1 MAASPFAADPPETL
15 RFVEMEGLTLLYHR
29 RSGLT
34 HILAPP
40 APQILAALAAGP
52 ADAAA
57 IAERIRADFDL
68 EAEDPAAAIAA
79 RLAELEA
86 AGLVWPAGEQKPL
99 SRFSREREGPA
110 KREGEGL

>member
-1 MAASPFAADPPETL
+1 MAASLYAADPPETL
-15 RFVEMEGLTLLYHR
+15 RFVELEGLTLLYHR

-52 ADAAA
+52 ADAAGI
-57 IAERIRADFDL
+57 IARIGTDF
-68 EAEDPAAAIAA
+68 EVAAEDPGAAIAA

-86 AGLVWPAGEQKPL
+86 AGLVWRK
-99 SRFSREREGPA
+99 
-110 KREGEGL
+110 

>member
-1 MAASPFAADPPETL
+1 MAASRYAADPSETL
-15 RFVEMEGLTLLYHR
+15 RTVELEGLTLLYHR

-52 ADAAA
+52 AEAAEIVA
-57 IAERIRADFDL
+57 RIGADFEV
-68 EAEDPAAAIAA
+68 EAEDPAAAITA

-86 AGLVWPAGEQKPL
+86 AGLVW
-99 SRFSREREGPA
+99 RE
-110 KREGEGL
+110 